1 MPKDYY
7 DVLGVPKNASGE
19 DIKKAYRQLAMKY
32 HPDKNK
38 DKDAEEKFKEINEAY
53 AVLSDE
59 QKRKQ
64 YDMFGPE
71 QFSQKYNEQD
81 IFRGFDFKDI
91 FRSMGFDFDVDFNE
105 SPNDLFDD
113 LFGFSGGQRGR
124 QSSNSGGSDKL
135 IQVTIDLKQAT
146 KDTIQKIS
154 ITHFVKCDACKG
166 SGVEPGSKVITC
178 DVCKGYGQI
187 KNVQRTPF
195 GIMQTITSCPKCR
208 GSGKIYEQLCRKCSG
223 SGRNKKQDTI
233 DVKIPKGVED
243 GMRLRLAGEGDYSQ
257 HRSGDLYIDVHI
269 PKDKEFIR
277 KGEDIYYDLEVPF
290 YIAILGG
297 KVTARTLYGEEEVLI
312 KKGIQDN
319 EKIILRGK
327 GMPKFNSNSYGDQIM
342 HIKIKIPK
350 TLVGEEL
357 KLIERFQQIQ
367 ETAHSHDKDDMDKE
381 DKRKRFGIF

>member
-7 DVLGVPKNASGE
+7 DVLGVPKGASGD

-38 DKDAEEKFKEINEAY
+38 DKDAEEKFKEINAAY

-71 QFSQKYNEQD
+71 QFNQKYSEQD

-91 FRSMGFDFDVDFNE
+91 FRSMGFDFDIDFNE
-105 SPNDLFDD
+105 TPNDIFDD
-113 LFGFSGGQRGR
+113 LFGFSSGHSRR
-124 QSSNSGGSDKL
+124 QAEGADKL
-135 IQVTIDLKQAT
+135 LQITIDLKQAT
-146 KDTIQKIS
+146 QDTTKKIS
-154 ITHFVKCDACKG
+154 VTHFAKCDACRG

-178 DVCKGYGQI
+178 DVCKGHGQI

-208 GSGKIYEQLCRKCSG
+208 GGGKIYEQLCRKCSG
-223 SGRNKKQDTI
+223 SGRIKKQDTI

-257 HRSGDLYIDVHI
+257 HRVGDIYIDVHI
-269 PKDKEFIR
+269 PKDREFSR
-277 KGEDIYYDLEVPF
+277 KGSDIYYNLDIPF

-297 KVTARTLYGEEEVLI
+297 RMTAKTLYGDEEVII
-312 KKGIQDN
+312 KKGTQDN
-319 EKIILRGK
+319 ERIVLKGK
-327 GMPKFNSNSYGDQIM
+327 GMPKFGSGSYGDQI
-342 HIKIKIPK
+342 ISIGIKIPRAL
-350 TLVGEEL
+350 TGEESA
-357 KLIERFQQIQ
+357 LIERFQQIHG
-367 ETAHSHDKDDMDKE
+367 TARGNENGDDKE
-381 DKRKRFGIF
+381 DKKRRFGIF